1 MVGAA
6 CLVCAYILGVGIFE
20 LPRNTA
26 ALGLPTGAL
35 LFAACGGLAAFTGV
49 LLARF
54 AAAQDEEVRAATQRA
69 LEVVLLVT

>member
-26 ALGLPTGAL
+26 ALGLSTGTV

-49 LLARF
+49 LLANF
-54 AAAQDEEVRAATQRA
+54 AAAQDQEVRDHTGVGKINGRP
-69 LEVVLLVT
+69 L